1 MKIGNSS
8 RRDMG
13 SLKNDWQTRPAADE
27 DDIVD
32 VASEASY
39 QAPPAKRWEDQVEK
53 AAAPEECSSII
64 GAGSVWQG
72 NFSTDGSVR
81 LDGKV
86 SGEVKAAGT
95 VHITDGAQ
103 VNAVI
108 QARFVVIGG
117 AFDGQLYCSERLELL
132 PSSRMKGSI
141 TTPQISVGEG
151 AFIDGEI
158 HMVEESATV
167 SAPASKSFAT
177 VKPASA
183 KPSLPTAT
191 RPATSLR
198 CRRRARARPR
208 PANTA
213 LGSTPQDTASSEHE
227 GIHANEMPPCPDGFL
242 LTDIWSISACG

>member
-1 MKIGNSS
+1 MEVAMKIGNSS

-13 SLKNDWQTRPAADE
+13 SLKNDWQTRPAADQ
-27 DDIVD
+27 DDLMDD
-32 VASEASY
+32 VSADASY

-53 AAAPEECSSII
+53 AAAPDDCSSII

-103 VNAVI
+103 VNAVV
-108 QARFVVIGG
+108 QARFVVVAGS
-117 AFDGQLYCSERLELL
+117 FDGQLYCSERLELL
-132 PSSRMKGSI
+132 PSSRVKGSI

-167 SAPASKSFAT
+167 SAPAAKSFAT
-177 VKPASA
+177 VQP
-183 KPSLPTAT
+183 
-191 RPATSLR
+191 
-198 CRRRARARPR
+198 
-208 PANTA
+208 
-213 LGSTPQDTASSEHE
+213 
-227 GIHANEMPPCPDGFL
+227 
-242 LTDIWSISACG
+242 LTGDVGLED

>member
-1 MKIGNSS
+1 MKIGNST

-13 SLKNDWQTRPAADE
+13 SLKNDWQTRSGADE
-27 DDIVD
+27 DDMID
-32 VASEASY
+32 DLAADASY

-53 AAAPEECSSII
+53 ASTPEDCSSVI
-64 GAGSVWQG
+64 GSGSVWQG

-81 LDGKV
+81 LEGKV

-117 AFDGQLYCSERLELL
+117 SFDGQLYCSERLELL

-158 HMVEESATV
+158 HMVEESGTV
-167 SAPASKSFAT
+167 SAPATKSFAA
-177 VKPASA
+177 VKPLVGDNGLEDAPEA
-183 KPSLPTAT
+183 KPANGYQTGNV
-191 RPATSLR
+191 TSMQAKGQGQAK
-198 CRRRARARPR
+198 AR
-208 PANTA
+208 
-213 LGSTPQDTASSEHE
+213 
-227 GIHANEMPPCPDGFL
+227 
-242 LTDIWSISACG
+242 

>member
-13 SLKNDWQTRPAADE
+13 SLKNDWQTRPAADQ
-27 DDIVD
+27 DDLMDD
-32 VASEASY
+32 VSGDASH

-53 AAAPEECSSII
+53 AAAADDCSSII

-103 VNAVI
+103 VNAVV
-108 QARFVVIGG
+108 QARFVVVAGS
-117 AFDGQLYCSERLELL
+117 FDGQLYCSERLELL
-132 PSSRMKGSI
+132 PSSRVKGAI

-167 SAPASKSFAT
+167 SAPAAKSFAT
-177 VKPASA
+177 VQPLTSDVGLEDEAEA
-183 KPSLPTAT
+183 KPTNGYKT
-191 RPATSLR
+191 GNVTSMQAKGQGQAK
-198 CRRRARARPR
+198 AR
-208 PANTA
+208 
-213 LGSTPQDTASSEHE
+213 
-227 GIHANEMPPCPDGFL
+227 
-242 LTDIWSISACG
+242 